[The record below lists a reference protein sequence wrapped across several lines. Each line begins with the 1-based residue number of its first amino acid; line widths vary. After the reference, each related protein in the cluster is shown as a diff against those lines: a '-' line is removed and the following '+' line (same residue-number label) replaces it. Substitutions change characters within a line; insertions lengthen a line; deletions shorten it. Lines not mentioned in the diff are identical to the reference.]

1 MSRYTQK
8 KLADEWKKLIP
19 QFTVKGG
26 FVEVKT
32 YKNTVKFPTQD
43 NKTSIVKQRNIG
55 YG

>member
-8 KLADEWKKLIP
+8 KIVDEWKKLIP
-19 QFTVKGG
+19 QFTIKDN

-32 YKNTVKFPTQD
+32 YKKTVKFPTQD
-43 NKTSIVKQRNIG
+43 KKTSIVKQRNIG